1 MLANAAIFGPEHFPT
16 GNSLLQCHGLANGSG
31 LQKGYCAVMIRVDN
45 APPENGSDEEWP
57 RRRIAA
63 TVFIDVV
70 GYSRL
75 MGSDEAGTHERWMS
89 MRTDVIEPRVASS
102 GGEVIKS
109 TGDGLLLEFENPVDA
124 VSFALGMQHHLAE
137 MSSDGNEALQ
147 LRMSANVGD
156 IIAERD
162 DIYGDGVNI
171 ASRLQEFAGPG
182 GVVISGTVHD
192 QVKEKLRY
200 QAADLGFLTLKNIE
214 RRIRAFK
221 IAHHELRAPTI
232 AVAQGHRPSVA
243 VLPLQMLGL
252 EAEHAY
258 LAQGI
263 VHDIVASLAGI
274 RELFVVSSTSTL
286 GFTDPAIDPAN
297 ICNRL
302 GVRYLVTGTLMGHR
316 ELLRMRVELIDVD
329 TRSMLWT
336 NQYEL
341 AITQLFDVQETIAT
355 SIAYALLPHI
365 HISELKR
372 AERKVPQ
379 SMNAYDLVLQGTY
392 RLYRLTHADMLAA
405 RTLFERALEYDPQ
418 YATAYT
424 SMAKWYILHIG
435 EGHSTDFEADS
446 REALRLASRALEFEP
461 SDPVALA
468 IFGHINSFLFGAY
481 DRAVDAFDRAIAGT
495 PNSAIAWTLSAST
508 YCYLGD
514 GPRAVARASYGIS
527 LSPLDPYA
535 YFYQSALTNAHY
547 TNGTFDDAVH
557 WGMKVMAAAPQYVAN
572 LRLLAASL
580 VAAGFIDRAREVGA
594 ALLNVDPAFSVDK
607 FCSWYPLK
615 QPERRALLAERLIQA
630 GLPR

>member
-1 MLANAAIFGPEHFPT
+1 MASQTVVACKRVIAP
-16 GNSLLQCHGLANGSG
+16 
-31 LQKGYCAVMIRVDN
+31 VMIRVDN

-137 MSSDGNEALQ
+137 MSSDGDEALQ